1 VSSLRPSRRSIL
13 HAALG
18 GAAGLALPLAGCG
31 RAPGSNVELMV
42 SELADGVVL
51 IAGAGGNV
59 VAARGPDGILMIDGG
74 RAEHADVLARAAA
87 DALGTRTVAALINTH
102 WHPDQTG
109 SNARLGRARTPIIA
123 HENTRLWLTQ
133 TIERPWEDFA
143 HEPAPPEALPT
154 ETFYDTFE
162 LALGAERASCG
173 YMLQAHTDGDIWA
186 RLENANVLVAGGV
199 ASGAGWPEIDW
210 WTGGWIGVGGATLNA
225 NLVTTSGGMVSGLAR
240 LVALADEDTQIVPA
254 HGRVLRR
261 ADLESQVAMYGE
273 IAQALRDMLFKGFG
287 PEDVLA
293 AAPTAAYDAEMG
305 DSERFLTLAFQSLW
319 GHFAPDA

>member
-1 VSSLRPSRRSIL
+1 LTATS
-13 HAALG
+13 
-18 GAAGLALPLAGCG
+18 
-31 RAPGSNVELMV
+31 
-42 SELADGVVL
+42 LADGVIL
-51 IAGAGGNV
+51 IEGAGANV
-59 VAARGPDGILMIDGG
+59 VAARGPDGVVMVDGG
-74 RAEHADVLARAAA
+74 LAENAETLERFATRELGSRDVAGLF
-87 DALGTRTVAALINTH
+87 NTH
-102 WHPDQTG
+102 WHPMQTG
-109 SNARLGRARTPIIA
+109 SNVRLGRAGVPIVA

-133 TIERPWEDFA
+133 EIERPWEDVVHQPIA
-143 HEPAPPEALPT
+143 AEGLPT
-154 ETFYDTFE
+154 ETFYDKSE
-162 LALGAERASCG
+162 MALGDETVEYG
-173 YMLQAHTDGDIWA
+173 FLPQAHTDGDGYVYF
-186 RLENANVLVAGGV
+186 RNANVLVAGGV